1 MQIALVLLLCVCLV
15 QQSLGY
21 SYFLLDIAPQTVRCF
36 HENLK
41 RGDRLDLSFQVAEGG
56 NLDIDFSIAAPD
68 ARVIYAVQRQSTNTF
83 GFNADVDGK
92 HQYCFNNKISSFASK
107 QVSFTVMGPDERAHQ
122 EQKSKNAD
130 PKHEALE
137 KEINALSD
145 GLRAMKDEQAYMV
158 VREATHR
165 MTAKSTKSR
174 IVWWSLLE
182 TVVLIGVCLF
192 QVYYLKRFFEVK
204 RGI

>member
-1 MQIALVLLLCVCLV
+1 
-15 QQSLGY
+15 
-21 SYFLLDIAPQTVRCF
+21 
-36 HENLK
+36 
-41 RGDRLDLSFQVAEGG
+41 
-56 NLDIDFSIAAPD
+56 
-68 ARVIYAVQRQSTNTF
+68 
-83 GFNADVDGK
+83 
-92 HQYCFNNKISSFASK
+92 
-107 QVSFTVMGPDERAHQ
+107 
-122 EQKSKNAD
+122 
-130 PKHEALE
+130 
-137 KEINALSD
+137 
-145 GLRAMKDEQAYMV
+145 MV